1 MQLLSGDRLKQVL
14 TTVMAALLGGCAS
27 FAPYV
32 PVEDGQPFATLVVP
46 SRITSWRPGSV
57 GSTTLNFAIAN
68 EQGCG
73 NFVKP
78 EPATQ
83 ERSEVRYKIPINKDI
98 LIGYARDS
106 GVMTCNVSASISCDD
121 GRCAIRAEWAS
132 SRHAVCADGFGNN
145 RRLINAF
152 TARACIQRCVDWSQ
166 SVQATTGS
174 LIPESGAQAISSIG
188 RAPDAGAQERRNA
201 TRGS

>member
-14 TTVMAALLGGCAS
+14 TTVMAALVGGCAS

-106 GVMTCNVSASISCDD
+106 GVMTCNVSASF
-121 GRCAIRAEWAS
+121 
-132 SRHAVCADGFGNN
+132 H
-145 RRLINAF
+145 
-152 TARACIQRCVDWSQ
+152 
-166 SVQATTGS
+166 ATT
-174 LIPESGAQAISSIG
+174 
-188 RAPDAGAQERRNA
+188 AGAQYVLNGRVLGMQCALTVSEITAGSSTLLPLEPAFRDAWIGRKACKRRQDL
-201 TRGS
+201 